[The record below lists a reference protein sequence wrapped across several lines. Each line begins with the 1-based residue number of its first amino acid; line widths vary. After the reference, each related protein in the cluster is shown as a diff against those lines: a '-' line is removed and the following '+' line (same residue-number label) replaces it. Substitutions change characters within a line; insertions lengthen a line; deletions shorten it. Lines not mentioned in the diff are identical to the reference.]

1 MNLAYFDLETNDLN
15 GSFGRVLC
23 GSILLLPS
31 EEMVTFRL
39 DDYVQRKQAK
49 NMRDDQAIARDIR
62 NILNTQHITAGWYS
76 KGFDIPF
83 LNTRLLANGE
93 ERMKTKLHLDGV
105 WYAKGWRGLKAKNAK
120 LASVAEFFGLDERKM
135 AVDPETWEE
144 ARVGER
150 DAMDVIVDR
159 CESDV
164 RLTREVIERLLDAEL
179 VANIQ
184 RYP

>member
-1 MNLAYFDLETNDLN
+1 MNIAYFDIETNDLN
-15 GSFGRVLC
+15 GSFGRILC
-23 GSILLLPS
+23 ASVLLLPS

-39 DDYVQRKQAK
+39 DDYIKRKQAK
-49 NMRDDQAIARDIR
+49 NMRDDRAIAVDLR
-62 NILNTQHITAGWYS
+62 NVLNEQHLTLGWYS

-83 LNTRLLANGE
+83 LNTRLIAHE
-93 ERMKTKLHLDGV
+93 EDRMRTKLHLDGI

-120 LASVAEFFGLDERKM
+120 LESVAEFFGLDERKM

-150 DAMDVIVDR
+150 EAMDIIVER

-164 RLTREVIERLLDAEL
+164 RLTREVTERLLDNEL